1 MTTKSMIFLIGTF
14 LAAANVML
22 AVGKTP
28 ERSLPRE
35 TSAPQKAVPV
45 PLPSRVFVVPNFHPA
60 SCGWLTN
67 WSAERDY
74 CANSYLDHLD
84 RVRDD
89 PNYEFVLSECNNMI
103 AILNFEP
110 ERFAEL
116 KRQVKEG
123 RVELVNAFFLES
135 TASLSGGEALVRM
148 GVEGLRWQQAVMG
161 VRPRFLW
168 AIDLC
173 GTHEQMPQL
182 AAGLGL
188 EALVYCRCNPTDKS
202 MFLSESPDGSSIL
215 TFALGEY
222 AEDLGGAF
230 HAKEPLT
237 AAQLDKTAEYIASKM
252 PANPA
257 GAPLLILAGGGDYS
271 LAPARRENPSA
282 FLRQWQAYR
291 PDSDL
296 RFTTLSKYVDAVLPG
311 IRSGDI
317 KLATARGGTGYT
329 FDSFWIQ
336 NPRVKS
342 WFRRDE
348 HALQAAETLGT
359 IASLKSG
366 HEYPAEGFYHAW
378 LQVLLCMDRN
388 SLWGSAGG
396 MVFEHESSWDVRDRL
411 SWVEA
416 ASTDE
421 LRTAARSL
429 AGEGDGVAL
438 FNPANW
444 ERTDPL
450 RLKLPAGTR
459 LAGATSES
467 AGEGITLCRFEVP
480 SMGVVGAKL
489 EAAPPAAPKP
499 AGLPPVIE
507 TEYYSARLDPATGAL
522 VSLRTKPS
530 GREMLGGPSNVL
542 VAEKRMGQGDPGDF
556 MDPRPKRPRLS
567 SSSDFRPEIAVTE
580 GPVAMTVDVR
590 AGFIG
595 GTRTRRLM
603 RFYKNHPRI
612 DFETELNDIPNL
624 TVVVAEFPL
633 AAAPAEIRRGLPF
646 GFTHGPWARPDPKL
660 HGWVKGIN
668 PVVRWIDYEL
678 PSGGGVAILD
688 RGLTGRE
695 INDRTPVI
703 YLYNATDEYY
713 GYPNPWLSGKGS
725 HKLEYA
731 LVAHEAGWT
740 AARIPQ
746 LAWEYNCPVTTVEG
760 CAVTAP
766 RSFLRTSA
774 NVIAEVV
781 RRDGP
786 DIEVRLVECL
796 GRAGT
801 AEVVLDLPH
810 EQAALTDLTGQNA
823 RRLEG
828 GPDYSFPVRPQQIVS
843 LRFRTASP
851 VAKVEPLTKWDDLV
865 PAGKRAALYDH
876 RRDRKGHPPR
886 GK

>member
-1 MTTKSMIFLIGTF
+1 MTLKSMMILIGTF
-14 LAAANVML
+14 LL
-22 AVGKTP
+22 A
-28 ERSLPRE
+28 
-35 TSAPQKAVPV
+35 TSAVPANEKIPGRSSHQEKAGPGKAASFA
-45 PLPSRVFVVPNFHPA
+45 LPSRVFVVPNFHPA

-103 AILNFEP
+103 AIRDFEP

-116 KRQVKEG
+116 KGRVKEG

-135 TASLSGGEALVRM
+135 TASLSGGEALARM
-148 GVEGLRWQQAVMG
+148 GIEGLRWQQEVMG

-188 EALVYCRCNPTDKS
+188 EALIYTRCNPTDKS
-202 MFLSESPDGSSIL
+202 MFWSESPDGSRIL
-215 TFALGEY
+215 TLVPGHY

-237 AAQLDKTAEYIASKM
+237 EAQLGETAKFIASKV
-252 PANPA
+252 PYTPA
-257 GAPLLILAGGGDYS
+257 GAPVLILGGGGDYS
-271 LAPARRENPSA
+271 LAPARQGNPTG
-282 FLRQWQAYR
+282 FLRQWKSYS
-291 PDSDL
+291 PESDI

-317 KLATARGGTGYT
+317 KLTTARGGTGYT
-329 FDSFWIQ
+329 FDSFWIE

-348 HALQAAETLGT
+348 HALQAAETLGA
-359 IASLKSG
+359 IASLRSG
-366 HEYPAEGFYHAW
+366 YEYPAERFYRAW
-378 LQVLLCMDRN
+378 LQMLLSMDRN
-388 SLWGSAGG
+388 TLWGSAGG
-396 MVFEHESSWDVRDRL
+396 MVFEHETSWDARDRL
-411 SWVEA
+411 SWVETASA
-416 ASTDE
+416 AE
-421 LRTAARSL
+421 LRAAARSL
-429 AGEGDGVAL
+429 AGGGEGVAL

-444 ERTDPL
+444 ARTDPL

-467 AGEGITLCRFEVP
+467 AEDGTTLCRAEVP
-480 SMGVVGAKL
+480 STGMAGFRL
-489 EAAPPAAPKP
+489 QPQAADAPKP
-499 AGLPPVIE
+499 ADLPQAIE
-507 TEYYSARLDPATGAL
+507 TEFYSARVDPATGAL
-522 VSLRTKPS
+522 VSLKTKPS
-530 GREMLGGPSNVL
+530 GREMLGGPANVL

-556 MDPRPKRPRLS
+556 MDPRPQRPRLA
-567 SSSDFRPEIAVTE
+567 SSSDFKPEITVTE
-580 GPVAMTVDVR
+580 GPVAITVDVR
-590 AGFIG
+590 AGFVG
-595 GTRTRRLM
+595 GTRSRRLT
-603 RFYKNHPRI
+603 RFYKSHPRI
-612 DFETELNDIPNL
+612 DFETELNDLPNL

-633 AAAPAEIRRGLPF
+633 AASPVEIRRGLPF
-646 GFTHGPWARPDPKL
+646 GFSHGPWARPNPGL

-668 PVVRWIDYEL
+668 PVVRWIDYEM
-678 PSGGGVAILD
+678 PEGGGVAILD

-695 INDRTPVI
+695 INGRTPVI

-713 GYPNPWLSGKGS
+713 GYPNPWLSGKGQ
-725 HKLEYA
+725 HRLEYA
-731 LVAHEAGWT
+731 LVAHETGWT

-746 LAWEYNCPVTTVEG
+746 LAWEDHCPVAVAESCTV
-760 CAVTAP
+760 TPP
-766 RSFLRTSA
+766 RSFLRTSG

-781 RRDGP
+781 RRDGQ

-801 AEVVLDLPH
+801 AEVMLDLPH
-810 EQAALTDLTGQNA
+810 EQASMTDLIGQNA
-823 RRLEG
+823 RKLEG
-828 GPDYSFPVRPQQIVS
+828 GPAYSFPVRPQQIVT
-843 LRFRTASP
+843 LRFRTATAA
-851 VAKVEPLTKWDDLV
+851 AKIAPLTKWDELV
-865 PAGKRAALYDH
+865 PEGKRAALYDH